1 MSVFSGNCA
10 RTCARNFA
18 HSFIPNIVAPDPA
31 IRPRLQHAIDQK
43 TKPVG
48 ALGQLEA
55 LALRIGLIQQT
66 LQPELRRPAALVF
79 AADHGVAQAG
89 VSAYPPEV
97 TAQMVRNFVE
107 GGAAIN
113 VFARQHG
120 FALEVVDAGIREP
133 LPDRHGWIDCR
144 MGPGTDNFVEGPAMS
159 SETARAA
166 LEAGMHRVAHHAGQG
181 SNVICVGE
189 MGIGNTSSAACL
201 LSALAGIALDDCVG
215 SGTGLDEAGVQRKRE
230 VLARALSRHA
240 ALLDADADPLQVLA
254 ALGGF
259 EIAMMAGAFL
269 EAASRRMVIV
279 VDGFIASAALLVA
292 QRFDPLVLEYCVFS
306 HLSHERGHRALLAHF
321 GAQPL
326 LALDLRLGEGTGAA
340 LAYPLLVSAVAF
352 LREMA
357 TFGSAGVSGAVAP
370 DGAQA

>member
-1 MSVFSGNCA
+1 MRSRSRLPVP
-10 RTCARNFA
+10 R
-18 HSFIPNIVAPDPA
+18 IAPPDDA
-31 IRPRLQHAIDQK
+31 IRPALQAAIDQK

-48 ALGQLEA
+48 ALGQLES
-55 LALRIGLIQQT
+55 LALRLGLIQQT
-66 LQPELRRPAALVF
+66 LQPELRRPAVLVF
-79 AADHGVAQAG
+79 AADHGIARAG
-89 VSAYPPEV
+89 VSAYPAEV
-97 TAQMVRNFVE
+97 TAQMVRNFIA

-120 FALEVVDAGIREP
+120 FALEVVDAGILAP
-133 LPDRHGWIDCR
+133 LRDPAGWIDCR
-144 MGPGTDNFVEGPAMS
+144 MGAGTASFLDGPAMPV
-159 SETARAA
+159 ETARAA
-166 LEAGMHRVAHHAGQG
+166 LEAGMGRVAYQAAQG
-181 SNVICVGE
+181 TNVICVGE

-201 LSALAGIALDDCVG
+201 TSVLAGIALDECVG
-215 SGTGLDEAGVQRKRE
+215 AGTGLDAAGLQRKRD
-230 VLARALSRHA
+230 VLAQALRRHA
-240 ALLDADADPLQVLA
+240 GLSAPDADPVQVLA

-292 QRFDPLVLEYCVFS
+292 QRIAPHVLHYCVFS
-306 HLSHERGHRALLAHF
+306 HRSHERGHGALLAHF
-321 GAQPL
+321 QAQPL

-357 TFGSAGVSGAVAP
+357 TFGSAAVSTAVAP
-370 DGAQA
+370 GGSAAA